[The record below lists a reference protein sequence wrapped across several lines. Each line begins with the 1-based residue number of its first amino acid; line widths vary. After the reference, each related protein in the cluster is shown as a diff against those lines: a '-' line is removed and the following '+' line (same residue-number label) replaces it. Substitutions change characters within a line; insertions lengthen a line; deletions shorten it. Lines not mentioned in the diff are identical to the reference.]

1 MRKTVINYVKAAL
14 RRTWGRSKQ
23 RQTALKNAK
32 ISYGQYRCAKCC
44 GVFRRKDIQVDHIK
58 PIGHF
63 VSFDTYIERLFVD
76 TKGLQILCKG
86 CHIYKTASDRKSF
99 KK

>member
-1 MRKTVINYVKAAL
+1 MRKSVVNYVKASL

-32 ISYGQYRCAKCC
+32 VSYGRYRCAKCSEI
-44 GVFRRKDIQVDHIK
+44 FRRKDIQVDHIIA
-58 PIGHF
+58 IGRF
-63 VSFDTYIERLFVD
+63 VDFDTYIERLFCD
-76 TKGLQILCKG
+76 TKGLAVLCKG
-86 CHIYKTASDRKSF
+86 CHLIKTATDRKSF

>member
-1 MRKTVINYVKAAL
+1 MRKTVINYVKASL

-32 ISYGQYRCAKCC
+32 ISYGQYKCARCNNT
-44 GVFRRKDIQVDHIK
+44 FRKKDIQVDHIK
-58 PIGHF
+58 PVGRFI
-63 VSFDTYIERLFVD
+63 SFDKYIERLFCD
-76 TKGLQILCKG
+76 TNGLQILCFR
-86 CHIYKTASDRKSF
+86 CHKLKTASDKKSF